1 MKALAYVT
9 AVAAMCMGAAAHAA
23 EAEAVEPISTDRPD
37 ISESSNV
44 VGRGRFQ
51 IETGVQR
58 AYQRGGGRD
67 ENQMTTPTLLRWG
80 LDNRWEARLET
91 DGYTRLRS
99 SGPGGLQ
106 RTAGLSPLAPGVKYH
121 IQDPREGS
129 SRPSLGAIFHLSV
142 PSGSSS
148 FRANHLAGD
157 LKLAAD
163 FELGHDWSLGTN
175 FGILV
180 DRDEQGE
187 TFAAGLAT
195 ASLSHPLTER
205 LRAYAE
211 FALSGSATRP
221 LTDSVI
227 LDGGFTYLLNPDT
240 QLDLAVGTDLSGR
253 SSPDLFWT
261 VGLSRRF

>member
-1 MKALAYVT
+1 MKTLTY
-9 AVAAMCMGAAAHAA
+9 VAALVALCGSAAAYAA
-23 EAEAVEPISTDRPD
+23 EPEAAEPISTDRPD

-58 AYQRGGGRD
+58 AYKRGGNRN
-67 ENQMTTPTLLRWG
+67 ENTFTTPTLLRWG

-91 DGYTRLRS
+91 EGYTRFRS
-99 SGPGGLQ
+99 SGTGGLM
-106 RTAGLSPLAPGVKYH
+106 RTSGLSPLAPGVKYH

-163 FELGHDWSLGTN
+163 FELGYDWSLGTN
-175 FGILV
+175 FGLLV
-180 DRDEQGE
+180 DRDDRGE
-187 TFAAGLAT
+187 TFVAGLAT

-211 FALSGSATRP
+211 LALNGAAERP
-221 LTDSVI
+221 LTETVI
-227 LDGGFTYLLNPDT
+227 VDGGFTYLLNLDT
-240 QLDLAVGTDLSGR
+240 QLDVALGTDLSGR
-253 SSPDLFWT
+253 TSPDLFWT
-261 VGLSRRF
+261 VGFSRRF